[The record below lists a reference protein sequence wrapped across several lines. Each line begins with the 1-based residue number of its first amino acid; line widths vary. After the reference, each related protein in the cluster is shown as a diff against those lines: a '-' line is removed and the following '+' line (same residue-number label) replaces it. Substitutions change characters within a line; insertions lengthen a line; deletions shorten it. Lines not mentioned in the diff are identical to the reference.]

1 MFGYTYNHGAI
12 RKYIIMFG
20 NMFNDINVVRTNS
33 AGVTQQV
40 IRVPIAYGPREKF
53 LARLDQ
59 DPLLNKQVA
68 IQLPRLSFEVT
79 NMSYSP
85 SRALNKMMVNTSI
98 GTGTNSLKT
107 QFTPVPYDINIS
119 LSGMFANNEDAVQ
132 VVEQI
137 LPFFRPEWTNT
148 VKLVPEMGDYYDVPT
163 VLNSMSIEDTYD
175 SDYQTRRAIIYT
187 FDFTVKGYIFGPV
200 SNKGVIK
207 RTIVDITTPS
217 QTDAAGNMIVSST
230 EGPQK
235 KIILT
240 PGLLANGQPTSN
252 SAASVALSSIDAN
265 SNYGY
270 AFDSYDYFD
279 GVNRHDH

>member
-1 MFGYTYNHGAI
+1 MFGHNYNHGAI

-20 NMFNDINVVRTNS
+20 NMFNDINVVRYNK
-33 AGVTQQV
+33 AGQAQQV

-59 DPLLNKQVA
+59 DPTLSREVA
-68 IQLPRLSFEVT
+68 IQLPRLSFEIT

-85 SRALNKMMVNTSI
+85 NRALNKLTKNTSI
-98 GTGTNSLKT
+98 GAGTNSLRS
-107 QFTPVPYDINIS
+107 QFTPVPYDINIQ

-137 LPFFRPEWTNT
+137 LPFFRPEWTNS
-148 VKLVPEMGDYYDVPT
+148 VKIVPSIGDFYDVPT

-175 SDYQTRRAIIYT
+175 ADYQTRRAIIYT

-200 SNKGVIK
+200 SNRGVIK
-207 RTIVDITTPS
+207 RAVIDITNNASGDPI
-217 QTDAAGNMIVSST
+217 GT
-230 EGPQK
+230 ETGPQK

-252 SAASVALSSIDAN
+252 SSASVALSAIDAN

-279 GVNRHDH
+279 GVNRHEH

>member
-1 MFGYTYNHGAI
+1 MFGHSYNHGAI

-20 NMFNDINVVRTNS
+20 NMFNDINVVRYNNS
-33 AGVTQQV
+33 GQAIQA

-59 DPLLNKQVA
+59 DPTLSRQVA
-68 IQLPRLSFEVT
+68 IQLPRLSFEIT

-85 SRALNKMMVNTSI
+85 NRALNKLVKSTAISS
-98 GTGTNSLKT
+98 GTNTLRT
-107 QFTPVPYDINIS
+107 QYTPVPYDINIQ

-137 LPFFRPEWTNT
+137 LPFFRPEWTNS
-148 VKLVPEMGDYYDVPT
+148 VKIIPEMGDYYDVPT

-200 SNKGVIK
+200 SNRGVIK
-207 RTIVDITTPS
+207 RTLVDITNNANGDPI
-217 QTDAAGNMIVSST
+217 GT
-230 EGPQK
+230 ETGPQK
-235 KIILT
+235 KLILT

-252 SAASVALSSIDAN
+252 SSASVAVSSINAN

-279 GVNRHDH
+279 GVNRHEH

>member
-1 MFGYTYNHGAI
+1 MFGHTYNHGAI

-20 NMFNDINVVRTNS
+20 NMFNDINVVRYNN
-33 AGVTQQV
+33 AGQAVQA

-59 DPLLNKQVA
+59 DPTLSKEVA
-68 IQLPRLSFEVT
+68 IQLPRLSFEIT
-79 NMSYSP
+79 NMSYS
-85 SRALNKMMVNTSI
+85 SNRALNKMVRNSTA

-107 QFTPVPYDINIS
+107 QFAPVPYDINIQ
-119 LSGMFANNEDAVQ
+119 LSGMFANQEDAVQ

-137 LPFFRPEWTNT
+137 LPFFRPEWTNS
-148 VKLVPEMGDYYDVPT
+148 VKIVPEIDDYYDVPT
-163 VLNSMSIEDTYD
+163 VLNSMTIEDTYD

-207 RTIVDITTPS
+207 RTIIDITNNASADPI
-217 QTDAAGNMIVSST
+217 GT
-230 EGPQK
+230 EAGPQK

-252 SAASVALSSIDAN
+252 SAASVALSSINAN

-279 GVNRHDH
+279 GINRHDH